1 MLILKQ
7 TCTWKGTVITCT
19 SYHCTYIQNQLSLH
33 SFHNKLKT
41 VYLNGKVN
49 RWIDVLLDVLLK
61 IEYDQYF
68 QYELK
73 YRLLQPNK
81 VAFRIEDAHKRGVSI
96 SPEKVN
102 VSTRQL
108 VTLYTYCIVQ
118 DDYDVCDLYSI
129 ESLRFTVAH
138 TKSIWKTLSWVYYY
152 QNG

>member
-1 MLILKQ
+1 MPVLKQ

-19 SYHCTYIQNQLSLH
+19 VLTYKNSKLSLH

-49 RWIDVLLDVLLK
+49 RRIDVLLDILLK
-61 IEYDQYF
+61 IEHDQYF

-81 VAFRIEDAHKRGVSI
+81 VAFRIEDAHKRGVKI

-102 VSTRQL
+102 VSTKQL
-108 VTLYTYCIVQ
+108 ATLCTYVRI
-118 DDYDVCDLYSI
+118 LHS
-129 ESLRFTVAH
+129 SR
-138 TKSIWKTLSWVYYY
+138 
-152 QNG
+152 